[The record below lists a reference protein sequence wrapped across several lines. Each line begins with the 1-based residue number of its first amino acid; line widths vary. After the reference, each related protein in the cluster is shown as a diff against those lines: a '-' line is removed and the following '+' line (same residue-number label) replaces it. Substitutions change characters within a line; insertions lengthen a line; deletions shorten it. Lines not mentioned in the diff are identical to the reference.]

1 VARNFYA
8 IETYGGQPESYN
20 LLPFRFLALSDRREV
35 LVNDVGDYLIA
46 ERGTAQALAQ
56 RTLDTGSDLYQ
67 TLKAKQFLYDAESA
81 PLLDILATKY
91 RTKKSFLAGFTK
103 LHIFVVTLRCDHSCH
118 YCQVSRQSADRSKYD
133 MTLSTAI
140 RSLEMM
146 MRSPSKAVTLEF
158 QGGEPLLAF
167 DRIKEIIPRAKELAA
182 VAGKDLDIVVVSN
195 LANANDDMLRYLRD
209 ERVKLSTSLDGP
221 AFIHNVNRPRPG
233 NNSYELTVQNI
244 QRAREILGSDQVAA
258 LMTTTRLSLDYPVE
272 IIDEYVRMNF
282 RSIFLRPISPYGFA
296 VKSRHRT
303 GYEMDRFLAFYQRGL
318 DYILALN
325 KQGVDLQEVYAKII
339 LTKILT
345 PYSTG
350 YVDLQS
356 PAGAGVSV
364 LVYNY
369 DGDVYASDEA
379 RMLAEMCDTT
389 FRLGNVHRDSHRSIF
404 TGDGFRSLLAASC
417 NETLPGCAECAFQ
430 PYCGADPVFHHATQ
444 GDLFGHRPTSAFC
457 YKNMEIIKYLFG
469 LIGRGD
475 RDIDRILFAWIRNQ
489 SVNDMGDR
497 VTTCG

>member
-1 VARNFYA
+1 VARNFYT
-8 IETYGGQPESYN
+8 IERYGGKPKSYS
-20 LLPFRFLALSDRREV
+20 LLPFRFLALSDSREV

-46 ERGTAQALAQ
+46 ERGTAGALAR
-56 RTLDTGSDLYQ
+56 RTLEISSDLYQ
-67 TLKAKQFLYDAESA
+67 TLKAKQFLYDADSA
-81 PLLDILATKY
+81 PLLDVLATKY
-91 RTKKSFLAGFTK
+91 RTKKSFLNGFTK

-118 YCQVSRQSADRSKYD
+118 YCQVSRQSTDRSKYD
-133 MTLSTAI
+133 MALSTAT
-140 RSLEMM
+140 RSLGLMM
-146 MRSPSKAVTLEF
+146 QSPSQAVTLEF

-167 DRIKEIIPRAKELAA
+167 DLIREIVPLAKELAA
-182 VAGKDLDIVVVSN
+182 AAGKDLDIVVVTS
-195 LANANDDMLRYLRD
+195 LVNATDEMLRYFRD
-209 ERVKLSTSLDGP
+209 EGVKLSTSLDGP
-221 AFIHNVNRPRPG
+221 AFIHNANRPRPG

-244 QRAREILGSDQVAA
+244 QRARDIVGAGQVAA
-258 LMTTTRLSLDYPVE
+258 LMTTTRLSLDYPIE

-303 GYEMDRFLAFYQRGL
+303 GYEMDRFLAFYKRGL
-318 DYILALN
+318 DYILTLN

-345 PYSTG
+345 PYATG

-369 DGDVYASDEA
+369 DGEVYASDEA
-379 RMLAEMCDTT
+379 RMLAEMNDTT
-389 FRLGNVHRDSHRSIF
+389 FRLGNVHRDSRRSIF
-404 TGDGFRSLLAASC
+404 TGDAFRSLFAASC

-444 GDLFGHRPTSAFC
+444 GDLFGHRPSSAFC
-457 YKNMEIIKYLFG
+457 HRNMEIIKHLFG
-469 LIGRGD
+469 LIGSGD
-475 RDIDRILFAWIRNQ
+475 REIDGILFAWIRDRSIKN
-489 SVNDMGDR
+489 VEDR
-497 VTTCG
+497 VATCD

>member
-1 VARNFYA
+1 MAASQDRIA
-8 IETYGGQPESYN
+8 CCPSDSWH
-20 LLPFRFLALSDRREV
+20 LSDRHEV
-35 LVNDVGDYLIA
+35 LVNDVGDYVIA
-46 ERGTAQALAQ
+46 ERGTARALAQ

-67 TLKAKQFLYDAESA
+67 TLKAKQFVYDADSA
-81 PLLDILATKY
+81 PLLDVLATKY
-91 RTKKSFLAGFTK
+91 RTKKSFLTGFTK

-133 MTLSTAI
+133 MPLSTAT
-140 RSLEMM
+140 RSLELM
-146 MRSPSKAVTLEF
+146 MRSPSRTVTLEF

-167 DRIKEIIPRAKELAA
+167 DRIKEIVPRAKELAA
-182 VAGKDLDIVVVSN
+182 AAGKDLDIVVVTN
-195 LANANDDMLRYLRD
+195 LANATDDMLRYFRD
-209 ERVKLSTSLDGP
+209 EHVKISTSLDGP
-221 AFIHNVNRPRPG
+221 AFVHNANRPRPG
-233 NNSYELTVQNI
+233 NNSYELT
-244 QRAREILGSDQVAA
+244 
-258 LMTTTRLSLDYPVE
+258 LDYPIE
-272 IIDEYVRMNF
+272 IIDEYVRLNF

-303 GYEMDRFLAFYQRGL
+303 GYEMERFLAFYQRGL

-379 RMLAEMCDTT
+379 RMLAEMHDTT

-404 TGDGFRSLLAASC
+404 TGDAFRGLLAASC

-457 YKNMEIIKYLFG
+457 YKNMEIIKHLFG

-475 RDIDRILFAWIRNQ
+475 REIDRILFAWIRDR
-489 SVNDMGDR
+489 SVREMGDR

>member
-1 VARNFYA
+1 MPLN
-8 IETYGGQPESYN
+8 EG
-20 LLPFRFLALSDRREV
+20 REV
-35 LVNDVGDYLIA
+35 LVNEVGDFLIA
-46 ERGTAQALAQ
+46 ERGTARALTQ
-56 RTLDTGSDLYQ
+56 RTLDTESDLYH
-67 TLKAKQFLYDAESA
+67 TLKAKQFLYDSNSA
-81 PLLDILATKY
+81 PLLDVLATKY
-91 RTKKSFLAGFTK
+91 RTKKSFLTGFTK

-133 MTLSTAI
+133 MALSTAK
-140 RSLEMM
+140 RSLELM
-146 MRSPSKAVTLEF
+146 MRSPGKAITLEF

-167 DRIKEIIPRAKELAA
+167 DRIKEIIPQAKELASA
-182 VAGKDLDIVVVSN
+182 AGKDLDIVVVTN
-195 LANANDDMLRYLRD
+195 LANATDDMLRYFRD
-209 ERVKLSTSLDGP
+209 ERVKISTSLDGP
-221 AFIHNVNRPRPG
+221 AFIHNANRPRPG

-244 QRAREILGSDQVAA
+244 QRARDILGFDQVAA
-258 LMTTTRLSLDYPVE
+258 LMTTTRLSLDYPIE

-282 RSIFLRPISPYGFA
+282 RAIFLRPISPYGFA

-303 GYEMDRFLAFYQRGL
+303 GYEMERFLTFYQRGL
-318 DYILALN
+318 DYILTLN
-325 KQGVDLQEVYAKII
+325 RRGIDLQEIYAKII

-379 RMLAEMCDTT
+379 RMLAEMHDTT
-389 FRLGNVHRDSHRSIF
+389 FRLGNVHRDSRHSIF
-404 TGDGFRSLLAASC
+404 TGDAFRSLQAASC

-444 GDLFGHRPTSAFC
+444 GDLFGHRPTSMFC
-457 YKNMEIIKYLFG
+457 HKNMEIIKHLFG
-469 LIGRGD
+469 LIGAGD
-475 RDIDRILFAWIRNQ
+475 REIDRILFAWIRDQ
-489 SVNDMGDR
+489 SVKDVGDR
-497 VTTCG
+497 VTPCD